1 MKQVIQRFFGPQ
13 KGTKFSSQR
22 TTCIYAYMHLFAK
35 EILAQYIQQV
45 AKGLCLVQPEAEDT
59 CIHMRQCNSAQRL
72 AAER

>member
-1 MKQVIQRFFGPQ
+1 MKQVIQRIFGPQ

-22 TTCIYAYMHLFAK
+22 TTCMHLFAK